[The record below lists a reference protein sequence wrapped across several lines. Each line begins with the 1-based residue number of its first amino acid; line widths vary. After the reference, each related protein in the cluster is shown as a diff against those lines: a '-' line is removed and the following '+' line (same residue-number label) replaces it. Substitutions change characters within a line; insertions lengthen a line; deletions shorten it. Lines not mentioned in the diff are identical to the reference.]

1 MWEVGSHQHRQRGR
15 LLGHHTLTFVIFFYL
30 ISFDLISADVL
41 LECIIIYEW
50 GYLFEVRKKMTPR
63 TLLV

>member
-15 LLGHHTLTFVIFFYL
+15 LVGHPTLTFVIFFYL

-41 LECIIIYEW
+41 PECIIIYE
-50 GYLFEVRKKMTPR
+50 GDICLKLERK
-63 TLLV
+63 